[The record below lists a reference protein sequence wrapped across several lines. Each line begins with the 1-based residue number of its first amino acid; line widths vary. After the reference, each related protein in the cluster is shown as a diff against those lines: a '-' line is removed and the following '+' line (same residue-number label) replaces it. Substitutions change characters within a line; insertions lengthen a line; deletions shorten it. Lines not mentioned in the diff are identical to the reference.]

1 MMRSMSYLPD
11 MGLGRRQ
18 HGPSELIA
26 ILDHDVPFGLGS
38 IPIEADYKYMARLC
52 KESVRARLTHTP
64 FDYLVRSY
72 SMSLANYFVRAPEL
86 QTHSNAIIDGFNT
99 IQEAELQRLVHQLQ
113 LRNEVSGTSTS
124 ALDNCPLWIKKKKLH
139 NFKTH
144 LCS

>member
-1 MMRSMSYLPD
+1 MMRSMSYLLD

-86 QTHSNAIIDGFNT
+86 QTHSDAIIDGFST
-99 IQEAELQRLVHQLQ
+99 IQEVELQRLVHQLQ
-113 LRNEVSGTSTS
+113 LRDEAFGTSTS
-124 ALDNCPLWIKKKKLH
+124 ALDNCPL
-139 NFKTH
+139 
-144 LCS
+144 